1 MKWAVFILF
10 LSFNLSASES
20 SPPKNDHDCFDK
32 CFRPCNSVEQNSTVC
47 CGCFNR
53 ISGHHSEV
61 TWGCCNHISAD
72 HAKASCNCCSSLAGR
87 ESESCCSVFTSTHA
101 SKAKIHYGCFN
112 RAISQDAKVTYGCLN
127 LAAGDSSVGLCCN
140 FNHSNQTNIDY
151 NACSL
156 LGPKT
161 AFRGEYCCC
170 CCTIGS
176 HDYES
181 DACCLANMYQ
191 RRLLGYSLNSL
202 ICGPGEYVQAP
213 PCPQME

>member
-1 MKWAVFILF
+1 MKLAFFTLF
-10 LSFNLSASES
+10 LSLNLISSHHESE
-20 SPPKNDHDCFDK
+20 HDCFDK
-32 CFRPCNSVEQNSTVC
+32 CFRPCNSVEKNSTVC
-47 CGCFNR
+47 CGCFNK
-53 ISGHHSEV
+53 ISGQHSEV
-61 TWGCCNHISAD
+61 TWGCCNQISAD
-72 HAKASCNCCSSLAGR
+72 HAKASCNCCSSLAGE
-87 ESESCCSVFTSTHA
+87 ESESCCSVFTSTHGFR
-101 SKAKIHYGCFN
+101 AKIHYGCFN
-112 RAISQDAKVTYGCLN
+112 RAIAQNAKVTYGCMN

-140 FNHSNQTNIDY
+140 LNHSNKTHMNF
-151 NACSL
+151 NFCSL

-170 CCTIGS
+170 CTIGS
-176 HDYES
+176 HDYEI